1 MKSNNNSKIKMLLK
15 ILAIL
20 HKNFFLYFIWYMYLC
35 TFQCWWNN
43 YQELKGDN
51 NENLLKHV
59 QETKI
64 V

>member
-35 TFQCWWNN
+35 TFQWWWNN

>member
-1 MKSNNNSKIKMLLK
+1 MLLK
-15 ILAIL
+15 IG
-20 HKNFFLYFIWYMYLC
+20 NFTQKSLFLIFKKMSLDMYSC

-43 YQELKGDN
+43 SQELKGDN

>member
-1 MKSNNNSKIKMLLK
+1 MKSNNDSKIKMLLK

-20 HKNFFLYFIWYMYLC
+20 HKNFFYKISLDMYLC
-35 TFQCWWNN
+35 TFQCWWDN

>member
-1 MKSNNNSKIKMLLK
+1 MKSNNDSKIKMLLK

-20 HKNFFLYFIWYMYLC
+20 HKNFFFKISLDMYLC
-35 TFQCWWNN
+35 TFQCWWDD
-43 YQELKGDN
+43 YHELKGDN

>member
-1 MKSNNNSKIKMLLK
+1 MKSNNDSKIKMLLK

-20 HKNFFLYFIWYMYLC
+20 HNFFLISLDMYLC

-51 NENLLKHV
+51 NENRLKHV

>member
-1 MKSNNNSKIKMLLK
+1 MLLK
-15 ILAIL
+15 IGNFTQKSFF
-20 HKNFFLYFIWYMYLC
+20 KNFFKMSLDMYSC

>member
-20 HKNFFLYFIWYMYLC
+20 HKNFFFISFDMYLC

>member
-1 MKSNNNSKIKMLLK
+1 MLLK
-15 ILAIL
+15 IGSFTQ
-20 HKNFFLYFIWYMYLC
+20 KSFFLIFLKMSLDMYSC